1 MFYWQNC
8 DADHLMQDDNLSR
21 IAQREADIGLLKAV
35 ANFDQSA
42 VARLFSE
49 YEVTVSRYVCHT
61 VPDIGEDDLQDV
73 VQETFIG
80 VLRSAKDY
88 RGESSLSTWILR
100 IAHYKAI
107 DALRRRKVV
116 EKREETIEGMSSDEV
131 SFVGDASADVEE
143 DVVNEQD
150 IQLVREALSALPED
164 QRQALTYRYVMGMK
178 VDDVAEAMKVSR
190 RKAELLITRGRAA
203 LRARLNDLDIRE

>member
-1 MFYWQNC
+1 
-8 DADHLMQDDNLSR
+8 MQDDNLNNGNDR
-21 IAQREADIGLLKAV
+21 DAQRKRHLDLLKAV
-35 ANFDQSA
+35 SQGDQEAVRQLFDE
-42 VARLFSE
+42 FS
-49 YEVTVSRYVCHT
+49 TAVSRYVCHT
-61 VPDIGEDDLQDV
+61 VPDIIEDDLQDV

-88 RGESSLSTWILR
+88 RAESSLSTWILR

-116 EKREETIEGMSSDEV
+116 ERREENIEGMSSDEV

-143 DVVNEQD
+143 DLVNEQD
-150 IQLVREALSALPED
+150 IVLVRKALASLPED
-164 QRQALTYRYVMGMK
+164 QRQALTLRYVSGLK
-178 VDDVAEAMKVSR
+178 VDEVASSMNVSR

-203 LRARLNDLDIRE
+203 LKGRLAELDIRQ

>member
-1 MFYWQNC
+1 
-8 DADHLMQDDNLSR
+8 MQDDNLTKE
-21 IAQREADIGLLKAV
+21 AQREADIALLKSVATYDQGAV
-35 ANFDQSA
+35 AQ
-42 VARLFSE
+42 LFTQ
-49 YEVTVSRYVCHT
+49 YEVIVSRYVCHT

-80 VLRSAKDY
+80 VLKSAGDY
-88 RGESSLSTWILR
+88 RGDSSLSTWVLR

-116 EKREETIEGMSSDEV
+116 DRREEAIENMSSDEV

-143 DVVNEQD
+143 ELVNEQD
-150 IQLVREALSALPED
+150 IGLVRRALAALDDEQREALTL
-164 QRQALTYRYVMGMK
+164 RYVMGK
-178 VDDVAEAMKVSR
+178 RVDDVAATMKVSR

-203 LRARLNDLDIRE
+203 LRERLAELDIRQ

>member
-1 MFYWQNC
+1 
-8 DADHLMQDDNLSR
+8 MQDDNLSKST
-21 IAQREADIGLLKAV
+21 QRAVDAELLKAV
-35 ANFDQSA
+35 ARYDERA
-42 VARLFSE
+42 VAQLFTE
-49 YEVTVSRYVCHT
+49 YEVIVSRYVCHT
-61 VPDIGEDDLQDV
+61 VPDITEEDLQDV

-88 RGESSLSTWILR
+88 RGESSLSTWVLR

-131 SFVGDASADVEE
+131 SFVGDTSADVEE
-143 DVVNEQD
+143 DLVNEQD
-150 IQLVREALSALPED
+150 IGLVRKALASLPDD
-164 QRQALTYRYVMGMK
+164 QRQALTLRYVMGMR
-178 VDDVAEAMKVSR
+178 VDDVAEGMKVSR

-203 LRARLNDLDIRE
+203 LKVRLADLDIRQ

>member
-1 MFYWQNC
+1 
-8 DADHLMQDDNLSR
+8 MQDDNLSKS
-21 IAQREADIGLLKAV
+21 AQREVDLTLLKAV
-35 ANFDQSA
+35 ARFDQGA
-42 VARLFSE
+42 VARLFTE
-49 YEVTVSRYVCHT
+49 YEVIVSRYVCHT
-61 VPDIGEDDLQDV
+61 VPDIGEEDLQDV

-80 VLRSAKDY
+80 VLRSSGDY

-143 DVVNEQD
+143 ELVNEQD
-150 IQLVREALSALPED
+150 IGLVRKALASLPED
-164 QRQALTYRYVMGMK
+164 QRQALTLRYVMGMR
-178 VDDVAEAMKVSR
+178 VDDVAEGMKVSR
-190 RKAELLITRGRAA
+190 RKAELLITRGRAS
-203 LRARLNDLDIRE
+203 LKERLAELDIRQ

>member
-1 MFYWQNC
+1 
-8 DADHLMQDDNLSR
+8 MQDDNLNKS
-21 IAQREADIGLLKAV
+21 AQREADVATLKAV
-35 ANFDQSA
+35 ARYDQSA
-42 VARLFSE
+42 VARLFTE
-49 YEVTVSRYVCHT
+49 YEVIVTKYVCHT
-61 VPDIGEDDLQDV
+61 VPDITEEDLQDV

-80 VLRSAKDY
+80 ALKSAGDY

-143 DVVNEQD
+143 DLVNEQD
-150 IQLVREALSALPED
+150 IMLVRKALAVLQDD
-164 QRQALTYRYVMGMK
+164 QRQALTLRYVMGMR
-178 VDDVAEAMKVSR
+178 VDDVAQTMKVSR

-203 LRARLNDLDIRE
+203 LRERLAELDIQQ

>member
-1 MFYWQNC
+1 
-8 DADHLMQDDNLSR
+8 MQDDNLDRSL
-21 IAQREADIGLLKAV
+21 QREADLALLREIAS
-35 ANFDQSA
+35 FDQNA
-42 VARLFSE
+42 VSRLFAE

-61 VPDIGEDDLQDV
+61 VPDINEEDLQDV

-116 EKREETIEGMSSDEV
+116 EKREETIENMSSDEV
-131 SFVGDASADVEE
+131 SFMGDASADVEDGMVSAQ
-143 DVVNEQD
+143 DVL
-150 IQLVREALSALPED
+150 LVRKALNQLPDD
-164 QRQALTYRYVMGMK
+164 QKQAIVLRYVLGMR
-178 VDDVAEAMKVSR
+178 VDDVAETMKVSR

-203 LRARLNDLDIRE
+203 LRERLAELDIRHK

>member
-1 MFYWQNC
+1 
-8 DADHLMQDDNLSR
+8 MQDDNLDRSL
-21 IAQREADIGLLKAV
+21 QREADLALLREIAS
-35 ANFDQSA
+35 FDQNA
-42 VARLFSE
+42 VSRLFAE

-61 VPDIGEDDLQDV
+61 VPDINEEDLQDV

-116 EKREETIEGMSSDEV
+116 EKREETIENMSSDEV
-131 SFVGDASADVEE
+131 SFMGDASADVEDGMVSAQ
-143 DVVNEQD
+143 DVL
-150 IQLVREALSALPED
+150 LVRKALSQLPED
-164 QRQALTYRYVMGMK
+164 QKQAIVLRYVLGMR
-178 VDDVAEAMKVSR
+178 VDDVAETMKVSR

-203 LRARLNDLDIRE
+203 LRERLAELDIRHK

>member
-1 MFYWQNC
+1 M
-8 DADHLMQDDNLSR
+8 LDDNLDRSL
-21 IAQREADIGLLKAV
+21 QREVDQALLRDV
-35 ANFDQSA
+35 ANHDQNA
-42 VARLFSE
+42 VTRLFAE
-49 YEVTVSRYVCHT
+49 YESTVSRYVCHT
-61 VPDIGEDDLQDV
+61 VPDINEDDLQDV

-116 EKREETIEGMSSDEV
+116 EKREETIENMSSDEV
-131 SFVGDASADVEE
+131 SFMGDASADVEE
-143 DVVNEQD
+143 GVVGAED
-150 IQLVREALSALPED
+150 ILLIRKALSQLPDD
-164 QRQALTYRYVMGMK
+164 QKQAITLRYVIGMR
-178 VDDVAEAMKVSR
+178 VDDVAETMKVSR

-203 LRARLNDLDIRE
+203 LRERLADLDVRQR